1 MWKNI
6 PDITLKMEENNG
18 PSNHLPREY
27 SVSATSTGWR
37 QKTGE
42 TLGGETELTY
52 NVLLYAFSEGEGS
65 GKLVKVQIRSTED
78 IYRAFTCGL
87 SWESSM
93 FLKFQLTLRQV
104 IVPCYIWE

>member
-18 PSNHLPREY
+18 PSNHLPRKY

-42 TLGGETELTY
+42 TLGGEIELTY
-52 NVLLYAFSEGEGS
+52 NVLLYA
-65 GKLVKVQIRSTED
+65 LVRVR
-78 IYRAFTCGL
+78 G
-87 SWESSM
+87 
-93 FLKFQLTLRQV
+93 V
-104 IVPCYIWE
+104 GN